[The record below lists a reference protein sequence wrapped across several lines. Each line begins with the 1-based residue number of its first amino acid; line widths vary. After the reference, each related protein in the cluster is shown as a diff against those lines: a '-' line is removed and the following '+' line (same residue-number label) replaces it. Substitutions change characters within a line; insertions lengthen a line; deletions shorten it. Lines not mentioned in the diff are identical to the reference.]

1 VAVLLLG
8 LAERGA
14 HRRRPLSRLGRAV
27 CAEPNRV
34 AGGWCAVAE
43 LRRIGRERDEIAA
56 VVPSTAVFSEA
67 GAAWRDGLEVAKRWI
82 DVRLEQSA

>member
-1 VAVLLLG
+1 MWPCCCSGSPNVAHIVDVHY
-8 LAERGA
+8 RGWVV
-14 HRRRPLSRLGRAV
+14 R
-27 CAEPNRV
+27 CAPNRV

-67 GAAWRDGLEVAKRWI
+67 GAAWHDGLEVAKRWI